1 MFFVHDLMNSDI
13 VLVSKLTVRTTLLQ
27 TDRHCNF
34 TLRQIDMS
42 IRHTSSS
49 VLAFS
54 AASSIVL
61 SATTA
66 SRFVEYFSSCEGKV
80 RRGGG
85 GGNGGL
91 DTTSLHPSFLPLLYA
106 VKYILHT
113 IHGSGELLVLL

>member
-1 MFFVHDLMNSDI
+1 MFFVHDLIDSDI

-80 RRGGG
+80 RRGGEEMG
-85 GGNGGL
+85 G
-91 DTTSLHPSFLPLLYA
+91 
-106 VKYILHT
+106 
-113 IHGSGELLVLL
+113 